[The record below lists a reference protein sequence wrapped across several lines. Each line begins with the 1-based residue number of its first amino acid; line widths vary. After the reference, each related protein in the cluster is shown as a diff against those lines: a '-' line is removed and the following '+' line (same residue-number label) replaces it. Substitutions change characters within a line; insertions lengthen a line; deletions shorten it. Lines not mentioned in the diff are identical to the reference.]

1 MKNKSILAI
10 IPAAGVGH
18 RFGEEKPKQYAKLNT
33 FSVIENTVKE
43 LLRSNLI
50 DKLIITVS
58 EDNKYIKNQDFY
70 KDSMIKIIYGGSSRA
85 ESVYKALI
93 HEHADGYEYVLIHDA
108 ARPNFSHRTI
118 NDLFKNLIDNDSYG
132 AFPYIPISDSLRS
145 EKLGTVNKNDYYLA
159 QTPQVCK
166 FNELKTSLKSCISQG
181 LEIPDES
188 FALEYCGFSVSKL
201 LGSRDNIKITYKDDL
216 KLLSKFNTRT
226 GTGYDVHR
234 YKEGDGITL
243 GGFKIPCE
251 YSIVAHSDG
260 DVLLHSI
267 ADSILGAAAIGDIGI
282 FFSDQDKR
290 NEGLESKKI
299 IEFCLKKIELM
310 NLEIYN
316 IDTTIICEQPK
327 ISPFRTN
334 ILQSLSEI
342 LNISKSNIG
351 LKATTAEK
359 LGIIGKNQAISVQ
372 SLVNLKNK

>member
-1 MKNKSILAI
+1 M
-10 IPAAGVGH
+10 
-18 RFGEEKPKQYAKLNT
+18 
-33 FSVIENTVKE
+33 
-43 LLRSNLI
+43 
-50 DKLIITVS
+50 
-58 EDNKYIKNQDFY
+58 Y
-70 KDSMIKIIYGGSSRA
+70 KR
-85 ESVYKALI
+85 
-93 HEHADGYEYVLIHDA
+93 
-108 ARPNFSHRTI
+108 
-118 NDLFKNLIDNDSYG
+118 
-132 AFPYIPISDSLRS
+132 
-145 EKLGTVNKNDYYLA
+145 
-159 QTPQVCK
+159 Q
-166 FNELKTSLKSCISQG
+166 LKTSLKSCISQG